1 MNNNRQYNNLYPD
14 PTCMEC
20 GELCDITEEVYDGTE
35 WESWCYCKEC
45 IIDTFHSAIGICED
59 GWKVPDIVYGSSIG
73 PSSETDP
80 SLIGG
85 EDPPLDFGGK
95 GRDTKYAKHLLI
107 INTKQNAK
115 IK

>member
-1 MNNNRQYNNLYPD
+1 MN
-14 PTCMEC
+14 
-20 GELCDITEEVYDGTE
+20 
-35 WESWCYCKEC
+35 
-45 IIDTFHSAIGICED
+45 
-59 GWKVPDIVYGSSIG
+59 GSSIG

-95 GRDTKYAKHLLI
+95 GRDTEYAKHLLI
-107 INTKQNAK
+107 INTKQNVK